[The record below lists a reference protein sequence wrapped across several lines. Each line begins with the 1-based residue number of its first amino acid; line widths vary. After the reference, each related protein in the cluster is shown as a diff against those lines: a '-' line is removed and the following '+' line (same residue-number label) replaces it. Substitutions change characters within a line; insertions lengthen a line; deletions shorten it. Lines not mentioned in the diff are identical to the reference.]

1 VSGGN
6 WTRGL
11 RRWVEAQVPMED
23 LLPDQLPAYVDSY
36 VYLFGVLTLSA
47 FVMLVTTGVVL
58 VFAGPQWWHL
68 SGTGRFVNSV
78 HFWGAQSF
86 FFFMVLHLWAQF
98 FMAAWRD
105 GRGANWVTG
114 VALFVVSIVA
124 AFTGFLSQQNFD
136 AQWIAL
142 QGKDAFNALGV
153 GAFFNLLNFGQMYGV
168 HILLAPL
175 AITLLI
181 VVHILLVRAKGVVKP
196 IPLRR
201 AAPEAEAA
209 REDEPS

>member
-1 VSGGN
+1 MSGRN

-11 RRWVEAQVPMED
+11 RSWIEAQVPMEE

-47 FVMLVTTGVVL
+47 FILLVVSGLVL
-58 VFAGPQWWHL
+58 VMAGPQWWHI
-68 SGTGRFVNSV
+68 SGVGRFVNSI
-78 HFWGAQSF
+78 HFWGVQAF

-105 GRGANWVTG
+105 GRGANWVSG
-114 VALFVVSIVA
+114 VVLFLLSIVA

-136 AQWIAL
+136 AQWIGL

-168 HILLAPL
+168 HVVLVPL
-175 AITLLI
+175 CIAALI
-181 VVHILLVRAKGVVKP
+181 GVHILLVRAKGVVPPISPGKGAKP
-196 IPLRR
+196 
-201 AAPEAEAA
+201 
-209 REDEPS
+209 